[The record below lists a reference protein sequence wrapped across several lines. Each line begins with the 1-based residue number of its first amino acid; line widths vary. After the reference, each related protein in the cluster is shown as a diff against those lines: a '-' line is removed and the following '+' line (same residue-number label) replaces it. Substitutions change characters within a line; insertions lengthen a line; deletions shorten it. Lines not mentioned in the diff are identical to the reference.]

1 MTRGFMDFEYLH
13 LGGKRFIS
21 LNQNPFYF
29 LWLLIWNKSLLKF
42 GVGEKVLVRLIKVR
56 FSPKKKRKVLRLPVN
71 GTWCWS
77 VRGGYKV
84 FDMAHKSVIK
94 VYEPEAEKEIIKKE
108 VSLLSKIGQQEIA
121 PSLKKW
127 NIDEGWYEEEFI
139 RGLSGNELIPKESPE
154 VVMDRY
160 LSFIEPNLEKIIL
173 SGSPK
178 PLSSLR
184 YLESLEDSLGTGRDS
199 TNDPEV
205 LKAHSFIH
213 ETASRCKGLL
223 GQRDGQIYLTFCH
236 GDFHQ
241 FNMFWTGSALKLID
255 WEAAQRLSLLFD
267 FFNFFLSQVYLENT
281 SLDWPTEVHK
291 GLERMRS
298 LLSENDPHLGESIR
312 DNANLYRLIYYIER
326 IHTFLNPF
334 GLDSRKISR
343 WIKAF
348 EKFEMNKVN

>member
-29 LWLLIWNKSLLKF
+29 LWLLIWKKSLLKN
-42 GVGEKVLVRLIKVR
+42 GLGKKGLVRLIKAG
-56 FSPKKKRKVLRLPVN
+56 FSPQHKRKVLRLPVN

-84 FDMAHKSVIK
+84 FDMTHKSVIK
-94 VYEPEAEKEIIKKE
+94 VYEPETEKEIIKKE

-139 RGLSGNELIPKESPE
+139 TGLSGNELIPKESPE

-173 SGSPK
+173 TGSPK
-178 PLSSLR
+178 PLSALS
-184 YLESLEDSLGTGRDS
+184 YLETLEASLEIGRDS
-199 TNDPEV
+199 KNDQEV
-205 LKAHSFIH
+205 LKAHLFIH

-223 GQRDGQIYLTFCH
+223 GEREVQIYLTFCH

-255 WEAAQRLSLLFD
+255 WEASQRLSLLFD
-267 FFNFFLSQVYLENT
+267 FFNFFLSQIYLENT
-281 SLDWPTEVHK
+281 SLDLPKEVNE
-291 GLERMRS
+291 GLERMRAI
-298 LLSENDPHLGESIR
+298 LSEQAPHLAENILEY
-312 DNANLYRLIYYIER
+312 AELYRLIYYIER
-326 IHTFLNPF
+326 IHTFLGSF
-334 GLDSRKISR
+334 GLDSQRISR

-348 EKFEMNKVN
+348 ILLENNS

>member
-1 MTRGFMDFEYLH
+1 MDFEYLH

-29 LWLLIWNKSLLKF
+29 LWLLIWNKSLLRNGLGK
-42 GVGEKVLVRLIKVR
+42 KVLVRLIKAS
-56 FSPKKKRKVLRLPVN
+56 FSPKHKRKVLRLLVN

-84 FDMAHKSVIK
+84 FDMPHNSVIK
-94 VYEPEAEKEIIKKE
+94 VYEPGTEKEIIKEE
-108 VSLLSKIGQQEIA
+108 VALLSKIGQQEIA

-139 RGLSGNELIPKESPE
+139 KGLSGNELIPKESPE

-173 SGSPK
+173 TGSPK
-178 PLSSLR
+178 PLSALS
-184 YLESLEDSLGTGRDS
+184 YLETLEDSPGTGCDS

-213 ETASRCKGLL
+213 ETANRCKGLI
-223 GQRDGQIYLTFCH
+223 GQRDVQIYLTFCH

-267 FFNFFLSQVYLENT
+267 FFNFFLSQIYLENT
-281 SLDWPTEVHK
+281 SIDWPKEVNE
-291 GLERMRS
+291 GLERMQAI
-298 LLSENDPHLGESIR
+298 LSEKTPHLAENIFEY
-312 DNANLYRLIYYIER
+312 AELYRLIYYIER
-326 IHTFLNPF
+326 IHTFLGSF
-334 GLDSRKISR
+334 GLDSQRISR

-348 EKFEMNKVN
+348 ILFEENFEG